1 MSQQWESSHTQ
12 KALLMRANGASF
24 NTIAKALGFSKG
36 SVIYRIKQTDPN
48 HTQTKYMMSES
59 EIEQLRNMMDE
70 GYGSRAICIALGRSF
85 NTIKDHAREYRASK
99 GIVLPKRFEW
109 TDERKQR
116 AIMLRNQGHTHKEI
130 AADLGCSRMSAAC
143 FLGNQQRKAQQQTD
157 AVQEP
162 VQIVQQRTIMNS
174 TMREPLPKGGW
185 VPTRPGAM
193 DYARVPSRGLG

>member
-12 KALLMRANGASF
+12 KALLMRANGASY
-24 NTIAKALGFSKG
+24 NTIAKALGFSKD

-48 HTQTKYMMSES
+48 HTQTKSMMSDS

-70 GYGSRAICIALGRSF
+70 GYGSRAICIALGRGF
-85 NTIKDHAREYRASK
+85 NTIKYHAREYRASK

-130 AADLGCSRMSAAC
+130 GEDLGCSRCAVYDM
-143 FLGNQQRKAQQQTD
+143 LRGKGRPQQAESQPSRA
-157 AVQEP
+157 P
-162 VQIVQQRTIMNS
+162 IVPPRTFTNA
-174 TMREPLPKGGW
+174 TTRERLTGGTW
-185 VPTRPGAM
+185 MPTRPGAM
-193 DYARVPSRGLG
+193 DYARVPSRGIG